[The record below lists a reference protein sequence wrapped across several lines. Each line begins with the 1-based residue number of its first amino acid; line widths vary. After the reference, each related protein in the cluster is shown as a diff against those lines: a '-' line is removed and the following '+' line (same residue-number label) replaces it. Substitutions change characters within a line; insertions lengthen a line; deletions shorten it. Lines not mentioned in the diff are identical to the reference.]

1 MSVTLVWPGLFNLDI
16 KDFIKDQL
24 INEVRIFSLTLSW
37 IIENSKRMQYAVFIW
52 HLLMAFSIMNLDI
65 TLQIHLSLDFEK
77 RT

>member
-52 HLLMAFSIMNLDI
+52 HLLMDFSIMNLNI